1 MGAQSFEDLIVW
13 PKAMDLVEAIYR
25 STASLPADERFG
37 LTQQLRRA
45 AVSISSNIAEGQG
58 RSTPIDFLRFL
69 FIARG
74 SLNEVRTQLLI
85 AVRLRFLAELAVS
98 QLMAQCDEVKRLL
111 SGLISSIESRKR
123 GDDSL
128 RS

>member
-98 QLMAQCDEVKRLL
+98 QLMAQ
-111 SGLISSIESRKR
+111 
-123 GDDSL
+123 
-128 RS
+128 